1 MSFEDLLYEIRNG
14 VAWITINRPEKMN
27 SFRGTTC
34 DELIRALYKAG
45 YDKTVGAIVLAG
57 AFLLIGLP
65 AAVLSKASDRLPSGA
80 GTYTVPSSEAMIEGR
95 DIFRSTCASC
105 HALAANARGVYGPD
119 LDEVLGAP
127 GADPKATATRVEGA
141 IKTGGVT
148 GKQMP
153 VGLLSGTDAK
163 LVSDYIA
170 EVAGK

>member
-1 MSFEDLLYEIRNG
+1 M
-14 VAWITINRPEKMN
+14 RPP
-27 SFRGTTC
+27 S
-34 DELIRALYKAG
+34 RA
-45 YDKTVGAIVLAG
+45 T
-57 AFLLIGLP
+57 
-65 AAVLSKASDRLPSGA
+65 S
-80 GTYTVPSSEAMIEGR
+80 
-95 DIFRSTCASC
+95 RSTCSSC
-105 HALAANARGVYGPD
+105 HAPLAANARGLFGPD
-119 LDEVLGAP
+119 SGEALGAA